1 MAAASFGH
9 TAVIVALIYAGADV
23 TATDSEGYPAG
34 VPLRRSGSLTNVR
47 P

>member
-9 TAVIVALIYAGADV
+9 TAVIVALIHAGADV

-34 VPLRRSGSLTNVR
+34 VPLRRGDQFAN
-47 P
+47 